1 LDFRLRTLPKATPRI
16 NSLHTEDPI
25 RITEDPNRFVIML
38 KALAKSGQSTKSGN
52 KNSLITIR
60 ISISIQFIF

>member
-38 KALAKSGQSTKSGN
+38 KALAT
-52 KNSLITIR
+52 
-60 ISISIQFIF
+60 F